1 LAWSNVFGGFVIEIL
16 DLERER
22 LLSQRKNSDDQ
33 KPCKAA
39 ADANTKQI
47 T

>member
-1 LAWSNVFGGFVIEIL
+1 MFYVLLIEIL
-16 DLERER
+16 DLEREH
-22 LLSQRKNSDDQ
+22 LLPQRKNSDDQ